1 MIVGTFGALV
11 VLPSLFEVTPI
22 TAGMGTAVLICCL
35 GFALN
40 GVYPFGRNSALIIDG
55 VHQYLGFYREF
66 LHQLGEGGGW
76 TYSAHAMGYSFF
88 SLFSYYLS
96 SPFSIVV
103 LLLMQVFYVNEA
115 VTIVVLMKI
124 GLTGLTMAWNATV
137 SRQGVQTGKERRNCG
152 RFSLLC
158 FIKW

>member
-1 MIVGTFGALV
+1 MPEHELTEKKVEF
-11 VLPSLFEVTPI
+11 FEKSFCESCEK
-22 TAGMGTAVLICCL
+22 AV
-35 GFALN
+35 
-40 GVYPFGRNSALIIDG
+40 
-55 VHQYLGFYREF
+55 

-124 GLTGLTMAWNATV
+124 GLTGLTMAWYATV